1 MAKSYGVKSVS
12 FNGNNVTNLS
22 NCEYVNCTNV
32 KYGHNNTPLNK
43 ENVKY
48 IIIHGTGEEVK
59 DVDAMNFIT
68 NLNRD
73 DDEEMNDKKN
83 STHFYIDDSKIV
95 QALDLNIESWNA
107 GKQYNDK
114 SVSVEISTYS
124 NKSKQEQ
131 AIRNAV
137 SLVEILKRE
146 FPNATVVTHHQV
158 SSYGKKCPIFLY
170 NNNAIMNEDEFLEYF
185 GN

>member
-1 MAKSYGVKSVS
+1 M
-12 FNGNNVTNLS
+12 
-22 NCEYVNCTNV
+22 NCTNV
-32 KYGHNNTPLNK
+32 KYGHNNTPLSK

-73 DDEEMNDKKN
+73 DGGELNNKKN
-83 STHFYIDDSKIV
+83 ATHFYIDDSKIV

-107 GKQYNDK
+107 GEEYNPY
-114 SVSVEISTYS
+114 SISLEICTYI

-137 SLVEILKRE
+137 SLVEILKKE
-146 FPNATVVTHHQV
+146 YPQAKIVSHKQV
-158 SSYGKKCPIFLY
+158 SSYGKKCPSFIY
-170 NNNAIMNEDEFLEYF
+170 GDDAIMNEDTFLEMF
-185 GN
+185 EN